1 MVSLSYN
8 STTYTNLPQ
17 ENGSW
22 EIIHSYI
29 DEQNNTISG
38 KLYSSLKLHHKL
50 KRKNSYYL
58 MTVIIPFILTSLIGV
73 FVFIIPSERSEKT
86 SFGLTVLLS
95 ECVLLVMI
103 SDIIPS
109 TSSETPI
116 LGKCIKIEIY
126 F

>member
-1 MVSLSYN
+1 
-8 STTYTNLPQ
+8 
-17 ENGSW
+17 
-22 EIIHSYI
+22 
-29 DEQNNTISG
+29 
-38 KLYSSLKLHHKL
+38 
-50 KRKNSYYL
+50 

-73 FVFIIPSERSEKT
+73 FVFIIPSERPEKT

-103 SDIIPS
+103 SDIMPS

-116 LGKCIKIEIY
+116 LGKCIKIDKKKY